1 MPAGGADN
9 TGMFSQSAAW
19 YDRFH
24 DGKGYAG
31 EARRV
36 AELVRRHRP
45 GAASL
50 LDVACGTGRHLEH
63 LRREFDCEGLDLDG
77 RLLAVARRRL
87 PGMRLTR
94 ADMADFDLGRHFDAV
109 TCLFSSVGYL
119 ATVERLRAAVAAMA
133 RHLEPGGVLVVEPW
147 ILPEAWIE
155 GGTTSVQV
163 VEDAGRKL
171 VRVIASSRQGAISV
185 LRMHY
190 AVAAD
195 GDVLSA
201 DERHELRLFGHH
213 EYAAAFLAAGLDTSW
228 DPEGLTGRGL
238 LVGVAPGGRGAA
250 AW

>member
-1 MPAGGADN
+1 
-9 TGMFSQSAAW
+9 MFSESAAW
-19 YDRFH
+19 YDRFY
-24 DGKGYAG
+24 DGKDYAG

-45 GAASL
+45 EARTL

-77 RLLAVARRRL
+77 GLLAAARRRL
-87 PGMRLTR
+87 PGMRLTQ
-94 ADMADFDLGRHFDAV
+94 ADMAGFGLGRRFDAV

-119 ATVERLRAAVAAMA
+119 GTVERLRAAVAAMA
-133 RHLEPGGVLVVEPW
+133 GHLQPGGVLVVEPW

-155 GGTTSVQV
+155 GGTTTVDV
-163 VEDAGRKL
+163 VEDGDRKL
-171 VRVIASSRQGAISV
+171 VRVTASGRRGAMSV

-190 AVAAD
+190 AVA
-195 GDVLSA
+195 GGGEVVTA
-201 DERHELRLFGHH
+201 DERHQLRLFGHD

-228 DPEGLTGRGL
+228 DPDGLTGRGL
-238 LVGVAPGGRGAA
+238 LVGVPPGT